1 MELLKYGSNVK
12 VIAPISLQN
21 DIKNRISEMSNLY
34 IWFME
39 KEEFV
44 HLFSKRIDK
53 LERTFKEKFPDGIDD
68 RTTATIPLGFM
79 NRLVIDGRQYKIE
92 ISGMNITNCKE

>member
-1 MELLKYGSNVK
+1 
-12 VIAPISLQN
+12 
-21 DIKNRISEMSNLY
+21 
-34 IWFME
+34 ME

-44 HLFSKRIDK
+44 RLFSKRIDK

-79 NRLVIDGRQYKIE
+79 NRLVIDGRLYKIE
-92 ISGMNITNCKE
+92 ISGMNITNSNE

>member
-1 MELLKYGSNVK
+1 
-12 VIAPISLQN
+12 
-21 DIKNRISEMSNLY
+21 
-34 IWFME
+34 ME

-44 HLFSKRIDK
+44 RLFSKRMDK
-53 LERTFKEKFPDGIDD
+53 LELTFKEKLPDGIDD

>member
-1 MELLKYGSNVK
+1 
-12 VIAPISLQN
+12 
-21 DIKNRISEMSNLY
+21 
-34 IWFME
+34 ME

-44 HLFSKRIDK
+44 RLFAKRLDK
-53 LERTFKEKFPDGIDD
+53 LESTFKEKFPDGIDD

>member
-1 MELLKYGSNVK
+1 
-12 VIAPISLQN
+12 
-21 DIKNRISEMSNLY
+21 
-34 IWFME
+34 ME

-44 HLFSKRIDK
+44 RLFSKRMDK
-53 LERTFKEKFPDGIDD
+53 LELSFKEKLPDGIDD

-92 ISGMNITNCKE
+92 ISGMNITNCNE

>member
-1 MELLKYGSNVK
+1 
-12 VIAPISLQN
+12 
-21 DIKNRISEMSNLY
+21 
-34 IWFME
+34 ME

-44 HLFSKRIDK
+44 RLFSKRMDK
-53 LERTFKEKFPDGIDD
+53 LELSFKEKLPDGIDD

-79 NRLVIDGRQYKIE
+79 NRLVIDGRLYKIE